1 MDRANQS
8 INQLKI
14 VNDFNYQKA
23 NNALAKAIRA
33 MAKPFKEKVKTK
45 RELTINGF
53 TPEFEKQLLKEIKET
68 EEAYARGE
76 MKTYNSVEEMH
87 RDILK

>member
-14 VNDFNYQKA
+14 INDFK
-23 NNALAKAIRA
+23 NNTLAKAIRA
-33 MAKPFKEKVKTK
+33 MAKPFKAKVKTK

-87 RDILK
+87 RDILR

>member
-23 NNALAKAIRA
+23 NNTLAKAIRA
-33 MAKPFKEKVKTK
+33 MAK
-45 RELTINGF
+45 N
-53 TPEFEKQLLKEIKET
+53 LLK
-68 EEAYARGE
+68 
-76 MKTYNSVEEMH
+76 
-87 RDILK
+87 